1 MEFAADEGP
10 GRRTLSFQ
18 LRLDEDGEPLRLSLS
33 VSGAEDAF
41 PALVEAP
48 PEWTFSREWDTVR
61 LTIRGVDNPAENVS
75 VRFSAD
81 PWMILFR

>member
-1 MEFAADEGP
+1 MEFAADEGL

-48 PEWTFSREWDTVR
+48 PEWIFSREWE
-61 LTIRGVDNPAENVS
+61 GGGA
-75 VRFSAD
+75 
-81 PWMILFR
+81 